1 MMKDTK
7 WELPEIKE
15 IGKAEDLIQ
24 NIDTDGVGDS
34 VFPLNLA
41 SS

>member
-1 MMKDTK
+1 MNDAK
-7 WELPEIKE
+7 WEIPEIKE

-24 NIDTDGVGDS
+24 NIDSDGAGDS

>member
-1 MMKDTK
+1 MSDEQ
-7 WELPEIKE
+7 WVLPEIKE
-15 IGKAEDLIQ
+15 IGKAEDLIH
-24 NIDTDGVGDS
+24 NLDKDGTGDS

>member
-1 MMKDTK
+1 MNDAK
-7 WELPEIKE
+7 WENPEIKE

-24 NIDTDGVGDS
+24 NIDSDGTGDS